1 MTENGTNSL
10 PVAVETPLRNK
21 TGRALAV
28 RRSEALSSDYV
39 AHLDISQVKRLAD
52 AAGRSRQGERDRLLI
67 QLLFDG
73 CLRCSEAIGV
83 RPCDIVRNNTGRALR
98 VKGKGGKFALV
109 AISPSLVAQL
119 FQYAYDH
126 KLNENDRFF
135 DITRSQV
142 FRIVTQSFDR
152 AGIQRPRRD
161 TEKVGAV
168 HILRHSGAIERLKQ
182 TGNPKAVQD
191 QLRHKS
197 ALMTMRYLK
206 TLSADE
212 SLRIQQGV
220 EYQWCH
226 FSCYSTRWFSGIP
239 PTHFSSYSTRSFS
252 SIPPTPAHLS

>member
-1 MTENGTNSL
+1 MKGDRVMTENRTNSL
-10 PVAVETPLRNK
+10 PVTIKAPLRNK
-21 TGRALAV
+21 TGKSLAV
-28 RRSEALSSDYV
+28 RQSEALSSDYV
-39 AHLDISQVKRLAD
+39 AHLDVSQVKRLAD
-52 AAGRSRQGERDRLLI
+52 AAGESRQGERDRLLI

-83 RPCDIVRNNTGRALR
+83 KPCDIVRNDTGRALR

-109 AISPSLVAQL
+109 AISSNLVAQL
-119 FQYAYDH
+119 LQYAYDH
-126 KLNENDRFF
+126 KLSENDRFF
-135 DITRSQV
+135 NITRSQA
-142 FRIVTQSFDR
+142 FRIVTQAFDR
-152 AGIQRPRRD
+152 AGIPRPHRD

-168 HILRHSGAIERLKQ
+168 HILRHSGAIERLRQ

-220 EYQWCH
+220 EYQW
-226 FSCYSTRWFSGIP
+226 
-239 PTHFSSYSTRSFS
+239 
-252 SIPPTPAHLS
+252 